1 LAQVDAAGEA
11 ARRAAQPAK
20 RTFTLGFLTGQEM
33 DWLPEAMRILRDELP
48 NIEVTVSSQYSPD
61 LAAALM
67 RGKLDLAFLRPEL
80 NVVDLTFKT
89 VTKEPLVVIM
99 PSDHRLASHEA
110 IRVQE
115 IVGETFIS
123 VSNTAPVLRT
133 VIDEY
138 LKRSGIDITPDHE
151 VDNLAMAMS
160 LVASTRGVALLPAY
174 AQNFLPW
181 SVISRPLDGDV
192 PTIDLVIGY
201 SKANTSPILK
211 LFLSRLD
218 ELIARVS
225 KKFGGPVDS
234 SEGNAR

>member
-1 LAQVDAAGEA
+1 MAMQAPARKLTTHQQAVLIQVLLAFPEQRVAIQTSPSAGDAA
-11 ARRAAQPAK
+11 
-20 RTFTLGFLTGQEM
+20 
-33 DWLPEAMRILRDELP
+33 
-48 NIEVTVSSQYSPD
+48 
-61 LAAALM
+61 
-67 RGKLDLAFLRPEL
+67 
-80 NVVDLTFKT
+80 
-89 VTKEPLVVIM
+89 
-99 PSDHRLASHEA
+99 
-110 IRVQE
+110 
-115 IVGETFIS
+115 
-123 VSNTAPVLRT
+123 
-133 VIDEY
+133 
-138 LKRSGIDITPDHE
+138 
-151 VDNLAMAMS
+151 
-160 LVASTRGVALLPAY
+160 AY

>member
-1 LAQVDAAGEA
+1 
-11 ARRAAQPAK
+11 
-20 RTFTLGFLTGQEM
+20 M

-67 RGKLDLAFLRPEL
+67 RGKLDLAFLRPEPR
-80 NVVDLTFKT
+80 VVDLTFKT
-89 VTKEPLVVIM
+89 VAKEPLVVIM
-99 PSDHRLASHEA
+99 PSDHRLASHDT
-110 IRVQE
+110 IGVQE
-115 IVGETFIS
+115 IVFETFIH

-133 VIDEY
+133 VIDDY

-181 SVISRPLDGDV
+181 SVISRPLEGDV

-201 SKANTSPILK
+201 SNLNTSPILK
-211 LFLSRLD
+211 LFLSRAD
-218 ELIARVS
+218 DLIARVS
-225 KKFGGPVDS
+225 QKV
-234 SEGNAR
+234 R